1 MSSHLFRLSDYRRP
15 TARTYFDRQ
24 ELSCLLGLYH
34 TRVSAGEWRDY
45 ALDHRPG
52 LAIFSVFRHTHDRP
66 LFAIVKHVSANGR
79 PAEFAL
85 FQGRERLSRAGTL
98 AETLDALDRIP
109 RLVR

>member
-1 MSSHLFRLSDYRRP
+1 MSSHLFRLSDYRRS

-45 ALDHRPG
+45 AIDHRPG

-66 LFAIVKHVSANGR
+66 LFAIVKHVAANGR